1 MHAFTFHRQ
10 TEPETQE
17 ISRAAEVFQTT
28 LQVLKNR
35 VKQRYKR
42 DYRVTELLSG
52 ADLDLITE
60 LSECPS
66 ALHPVSCQPSH
77 LSKYRTI
84 TGVCN
89 NRQNPRWGAANTA
102 LVRWLPAEY
111 EDGEKEPKGWN
122 RERLYNGFQLPL
134 PRTLS
139 REIVR
144 SACKS
149 NDEAYSQ
156 LLVHWGQY
164 IDHDITMT
172 PQNSASPVR
181 TGKDCSNS
189 CKNVEPCFPIQTQD
203 ACCDAQGC
211 IPFFRS
217 TPDCF
222 VNPQYDTQ
230 QALQRQQLNAIS
242 SFIDAALIYGS
253 TPHLQSFLRGPN
265 GKLAVNNA
273 VRDPKK
279 RPYLPYM
286 PMLPTSCLQNL
297 QEPHWDR
304 VECFIAGDV
313 RVNEG
318 LPLTILHTLFLRE
331 HNRIAEELKH
341 INNHWNA
348 ETIFQETRKIIGAV
362 HQIIT
367 MRDYLPKIIGSESFQ
382 EFIGPYRGYDPTVNP
397 SAANVFATAA
407 FRFGHGTVSP
417 ILPRL
422 NESFQEHERF
432 CHLRMHATFFSP
444 WRIVNEG
451 GIEPI
456 LRGMIGSA
464 ASVASSKMLVAE
476 EVTERLILM
485 NSVERMDLA
494 SMNMQRGRDHGLPGY
509 NDWRKFCGLRRVR
522 TLKDLAEVVGDYRV
536 AEKVLNIYKHVD
548 NIDVWLGGLLESL
561 LPGARTGP
569 LFACLIGKQ
578 MKMIRDG
585 DRFWWSAEGIFT
597 QQQKNELLQFSLSR
611 LICDNSDVGEV
622 LPDSFQRGTYPCD
635 YVSCDH
641 IPSMNLEAWR
651 EKRLDL
657 QQCAYPGTIK
667 NGDFVLST
675 TSGKLVALYSCS
687 HGFKLK
693 GSAAIVCEGGRW
705 NGQPPQCT

>member
-1 MHAFTFHRQ
+1 MAANWQDCCLSTKATAAFKFRIKMDRIKTV
-10 TEPETQE
+10 QE
-17 ISRAAEVFQTT
+17 ILTYFLKHVHGIITSFED
-28 LQVLKNR
+28 VL
-35 VKQRYKR
+35 
-42 DYRVTELLSG
+42 DILE
-52 ADLDLITE
+52 
-60 LSECPS
+60 
-66 ALHPVSCQPSH
+66 SC
-77 LSKYRTI
+77 
-84 TGVCN
+84 
-89 NRQNPRWGAANTA
+89 RQNVLHHYLT
-102 LVRWLPAEY
+102 E
-111 EDGEKEPKGWN
+111 
-122 RERLYNGFQLPL
+122 
-134 PRTLS
+134 TLS
-139 REIVR
+139 
-144 SACKS
+144 
-149 NDEAYSQ
+149 
-156 LLVHWGQY
+156 
-164 IDHDITMT
+164 
-172 PQNSASPVR
+172 
-181 TGKDCSNS
+181 
-189 CKNVEPCFPIQTQD
+189 
-203 ACCDAQGC
+203 
-211 IPFFRS
+211 FF
-217 TPDCF
+217 
-222 VNPQYDTQ
+222 VM
-230 QALQRQQLNAIS
+230 S
-242 SFIDAALIYGS
+242 SFS
-253 TPHLQSFLRGPN
+253 RS
-265 GKLAVNNA
+265 
-273 VRDPKK
+273 
-279 RPYLPYM
+279 
-286 PMLPTSCLQNL
+286 
-297 QEPHWDR
+297 
-304 VECFIAGDV
+304 
-313 RVNEG
+313 
-318 LPLTILHTLFLRE
+318 LFFFF
-331 HNRIAEELKH
+331 NS
-341 INNHWNA
+341 
-348 ETIFQETRKIIGAV
+348 
-362 HQIIT
+362 QIIT

-651 EKRLDL
+651 EKRL
-657 QQCAYPGTIK
+657 
-667 NGDFVLST
+667 
-675 TSGKLVALYSCS
+675 
-687 HGFKLK
+687 
-693 GSAAIVCEGGRW
+693 GGLERLL
-705 NGQPPQCT
+705 G